1 LKSQLNLKKAII
13 TALFVIIGSAVFA
26 QTGKISGKVSDQK
39 SGETLIGV
47 TVKIAGT
54 TKGAATDVEGRY
66 IISGLA
72 AGKYALEVSYVGYST
87 KNITDIEVKA
97 GSTAIADLVMEES
110 NSQKLSEVVITATIK
125 QESVNTLYNRQR
137 TSSSISD
144 GISADQIRKSPDR
157 NTSEVLKRV
166 SGTSIQ
172 DNKFIIVRGLSD
184 RYNATLLNNAILPSS
199 EPDRKAFSFD
209 IIPSNMVDNIVIN
222 KTASPDLPGDF
233 SGGVVQVLTKDI
245 PTENYIFLSA
255 GSGFNSQS
263 TFKNFQLG
271 EKSGVENFGYVDN
284 NRNIPKGVVST
295 TKYQQLSDRDKIA
308 SGKLFLNSFQVN
320 GGSNAIPSQSYQL
333 STGLRKT
340 FKNEANLGAI
350 FSLNYRNAE
359 NMTKSERFEYNQ
371 DKTEYDFNDDTYK
384 FSSSWGALANVAY
397 IKGGNKIAFKNLYN
411 ISLDNSYTERDG
423 SLVIDKIKR
432 KGYSFDLVSKSL
444 LNSQLEGEHKLKWK
458 EIKINWNLGYSYS
471 DRLQPDL
478 KSVNYDL
485 REGETI
491 YKAVVPN
498 GTASRTDASRFF
510 SELFEDS
517 YNGGLNV
524 ILPFNF
530 LKEKSSLKVG
540 ALKQYKLRD
549 FSARKFGYIRS
560 FATGEFDQN
569 LLSLPIGEI
578 FNPANLNDNGFVL
591 DEGTEATDK
600 YDATSDLNAGYAML
614 DTRFGKKLRVAFGA
628 RIEDSYQRIN
638 TADNSGNKLKVE
650 NQFLDILPSLNA
662 TYNVTDKTNL
672 RFSISNTVT
681 RPELRELSNFGFFDY
696 ISKRVLIGN
705 PDLKRSQNTNI
716 DLKYEFFPG
725 AGQILSVSGYYKYFK
740 NPIEQVVSSGS
751 VKNVTFQ
758 NANSATTYGMEVE
771 FRKNLGFLKEESFLQ
786 NLTAYTNAALI
797 FSTVN
802 LNSLVSEI
810 TNRALQGQSPYLI
823 NAGLLYNEPNTNLSF
838 NLLYNRIGERI
849 SEVGYQGYA
858 DIYEKGRN
866 MVDFQISKKVLK
878 TRGELRLNLADILN
892 EKVFFYQ
899 NNDGN
904 KTYQKGDNIMN
915 TAKVGTG
922 ASLTFTYNFGLD
934 KK

>member
-1 LKSQLNLKKAII
+1 MKSQLNLKKALI
-13 TALFVIIGSAVFA
+13 TVLFVIISAAVFA
-26 QTGKISGKVSDQK
+26 QTGKISGKVSDK
-39 SGETLIGV
+39 KTGETLIGV
-47 TVKIAGT
+47 TVKIKGT
-54 TKGAATDVEGRY
+54 TKGSSTDVEGRY
-66 IISGLA
+66 IISALA
-72 AGKYALEVSYVGYST
+72 PGKYTLEASYVGYST
-87 KNITDIEVKA
+87 KNITDVEVKGGNSA
-97 GSTAIADLVMEES
+97 VVDLVMEEGGG
-110 NSQKLSEVVITATIK
+110 QKLNEVVITATVK

-137 TSSSISD
+137 TSVSISD
-144 GISADQIRKSPDR
+144 GISADQIRRSPDR

-255 GSGFNSQS
+255 GTGYNSQS
-263 TFKNFQLG
+263 TFKDFQLG
-271 EKSGVENFGYVDN
+271 KKDGVENFGFVGKD
-284 NRNIPKGVVST
+284 RNIPEGIVST
-295 TKYQQLSDRDKIA
+295 AKYQVMSDYEKIA
-308 SGKLFLNSFQVN
+308 SGKLFPNSFGINNSKAAPAQ
-320 GGSNAIPSQSYQL
+320 AYQL

-340 FKNEANLGAI
+340 LKNNANIGAI
-350 FSLNYRNAE
+350 LSLNYRNSE
-359 NMTKSERFEYNQ
+359 SLTKSERFEYNQ

-384 FSSSWGALANVAY
+384 FSSSVGGLANIAY
-397 IKGGNKIAFKNLYN
+397 IKGNNKIAFKNLYN
-411 ISLDNSYTERDG
+411 ISLDNSYTYREG

-432 KGYSFDLVSKSL
+432 KGYSYDLVSKSL
-444 LNSQLEGEHKLKWK
+444 LNSQLEGEHKLSWK
-458 EIKINWNLGYSYS
+458 ELKLNWNLGYSYS

-478 KSVNYDL
+478 KAVNYDQK
-485 REGETI
+485 EGEAD
-491 YKAVVPN
+491 YLAVVPN

-517 YNGGLNV
+517 YNGGLNLT
-524 ILPFNF
+524 LPFSF
-530 LKEKSSLKVG
+530 LKEKSTFKAGV
-540 ALKQYKLRD
+540 LKQYKERD

-560 FATGEFDQN
+560 FSTGSFNQN
-569 LLSLPIGEI
+569 LLKLPVNEI
-578 FNPANLNDNGFVL
+578 FSADNLNNNGFVL
-591 DEGTEATDK
+591 DEGTEATDR
-600 YDATSDLNAGYAML
+600 YDATSDLNAGYLML
-614 DTRFGKKLRVAFGA
+614 DARFGKKLRASFGV
-628 RIEDSYQRIN
+628 RVEDSYQRIN

-650 NQFLDILPSLNA
+650 NQFTDILPSLNA
-662 TYNVTDKTNL
+662 TYNLSDKMNL
-672 RFSISNTVT
+672 RLSVSNTVT

-705 PDLKRSQNTNI
+705 PDLKRSQNTNLDI
-716 DLKYEFFPG
+716 KYEVFPG
-725 AGQILSVSGYYKYFK
+725 AGQIISVSGYYKYFK
-740 NPIEQVVSSGS
+740 NPIEQIVSSGS

-758 NANSATTYGMEVE
+758 NANSATTYGVELEV
-771 FRKNLGFLKEESFLQ
+771 RKALGFIKEGSFLQ
-786 NLTAYTNAALI
+786 NMTAYTNAALI

-802 LNSLVSEI
+802 LNSLISEI

-823 NAGLLYNEPNTNLSF
+823 NAGLLYNDPKTNLSF

-849 SEVGYQGYA
+849 SEVGYQGYN

-866 MVDFQISKKVLK
+866 MVDFQISKKLLN
-878 TRGELRLNLADILN
+878 TRGELRLNLSDILN
-892 EKVFFYQ
+892 EKILFYQ
-899 NNDGN
+899 NNDNN
-904 KTYQKGDNIMN
+904 KTYQKEDNIMN
-915 TAKVGTG
+915 TARVGSG